1 MKIQLRFLFLLVC
14 IYALP
19 LAIEAQSKLSI
30 SKLTDDFDYL
40 VKELRLQH
48 NGLYNYESKPVVD
61 KKIDSLRATINRKM
75 TRVEFFALAN
85 ATIALTN
92 EGHTSASL
100 PKLTRMKT
108 GLSKSF
114 LPLAIGFYNKEAV
127 IGQLYGIEHP
137 QVKRGLKVIAIDGK
151 PISDIIAKIFP
162 YIPTDGFNETSKYE
176 WLSWSF
182 PLIYQMAYGQQNR
195 FEVEVQEW
203 GKTDTYMIELPAI
216 RVTKFKKKHKK
227 LKTKKFSFS
236 DFNYK
241 MLNDSVAYLNILH
254 FSMDKVKYADFLKTQ
269 FQKIKASNIQHLVLD
284 LQNNT
289 GGTEGKE
296 NLLFHY
302 LVAEPF
308 QRYRHVSMPKKPFL
322 KKQADKDF
330 IADKWTLKGDTAYRG
345 QSTLMS
351 NYFSD
356 LGYQMPDKDLV
367 FTGDLYVLTGGV
379 TFSGGAELCTMLK
392 MQDRAIFIGEETGGT
407 YEGNISGNDI
417 KIELPNSKIDV
428 YIPIM
433 HFCLDVNPEV
443 KGRGLMPDYPVA
455 HSWKDFIDGENSKL
469 NYVLEQLIGKKN

>member
-1 MKIQLRFLFLLVC
+1 MKTPFRFLLFVLCLLPIVSH
-14 IYALP
+14 
-19 LAIEAQSKLSI
+19 AQNKL
-30 SKLTDDFDYL
+30 KVNQLTEDFDYL
-40 VKELRLQH
+40 IKELRLQH
-48 NGLYNYESKPVVD
+48 NGLYNYESKTVVD
-61 KKIDSLRATINRKM
+61 EKIDSLHATINRKM
-75 TRVEFFALAN
+75 TKIEFFALVN

-100 PKLTRMKT
+100 PKLTTIKT

-114 LPLAIGFYNKEAV
+114 LPLAVGFYNKEAI
-127 IGQLYGIEHP
+127 IGQLYGVEHP
-137 QVKRGLKVIAIDGK
+137 KVKRGLKVIAIDGK
-151 PISDIIAKIFP
+151 PISEIVAKIFP

-182 PLIYQMAYGQQNR
+182 PLIYQMAYGKQKR
-195 FEVEVQEW
+195 FKVEVQEYDE
-203 GKTDTYMIELPAI
+203 TATYTIEVPSI
-216 RVTKFKKKHKK
+216 RATKFKKKHKK
-227 LKTKKFSFS
+227 LKTKQFSFS

-241 MLNDSVAYLNILH
+241 MLNDSVAYLNIPH

-269 FQKIKASNIQHLVLD
+269 FQKIKAANIQHLVLD

-322 KKQADKDF
+322 KKQMDKDF

-345 QSTLMS
+345 KFTLMS

-367 FTGDLYVLTGGV
+367 FEGDLYVLTSGV
-379 TFSGGAELCTMLK
+379 TFSGGAELCTMLQ
-392 MQDRAIFIGEETGGT
+392 MNDRATFVGEETGGA

-417 KIELPNSKIDV
+417 GVKLPNSKIDV

-433 HFCLDVNPEV
+433 HFCLDVNPTIR
-443 KGRGLMPDYPVA
+443 GRGLMPDYFVA
-455 HSWKDFIDGENSKL
+455 HSWKDFIAGENSKL
-469 NYVLEQLIGKKN
+469 NYVLEKLIGEN